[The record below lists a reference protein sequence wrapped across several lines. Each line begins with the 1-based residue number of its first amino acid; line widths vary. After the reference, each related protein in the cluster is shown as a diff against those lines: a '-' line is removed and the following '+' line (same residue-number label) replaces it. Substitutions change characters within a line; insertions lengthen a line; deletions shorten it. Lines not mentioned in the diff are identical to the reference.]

1 MRYAIALVTLVF
13 LMPGPWPR
21 ATAAAQES
29 DDPDRLYEQREDVT
43 KAVAAAATWERRLA
57 ARPDDFES
65 AWKLARACYW
75 LGGHVPQA
83 DRRAQ
88 FDRGIEAARAAVR
101 TDAQRPDGHFWLAA
115 NMGAMAEAA
124 GIRAG
129 LKYRG
134 DIKRELETVL
144 TLDPSFQKGSADR
157 ALGRW
162 YFKVPRLFGG
172 NRQKSLEHLRRA
184 LAYDPNDAASL
195 SFLADTLLDMDR
207 RDEARQ
213 ALEKLLT
220 VSSDPEWAPETREFQ
235 RQAAATLARLR
246 R

>member
-1 MRYAIALVTLVF
+1 MRYAIALLTLVV
-13 LMPGPWPR
+13 LLPGHWPR
-21 ATAAAQES
+21 VTAAAQDL
-29 DDPDRLYEQREDVT
+29 DDPDRLYDQREDLA

-75 LGGHVPQA
+75 LGGHVPPA

-88 FDRGIEAARAAVR
+88 FDRGMEAARAAVR
-101 TDAQRPDGHFWLAA
+101 TDSQRPEGHFWLAA

-134 DIKRELETVL
+134 DVKRELETVL
-144 TLDPSFQKGSADR
+144 GLDSSFQKGSADR

-184 LAYDPNDAASL
+184 LTYDPNDAASL

-207 RDEARQ
+207 REEARQ
-213 ALEKLLT
+213 TLEKLLT
-220 VSSDPEWAPETREFQ
+220 VPIDPQWAPETREFQ
-235 RQAAATLARLR
+235 RQAATTLARLR
-246 R
+246 

>member
-1 MRYAIALVTLVF
+1 MRHAIALLTLV
-13 LMPGPWPR
+13 LVMAGHGLPT
-21 ATAAAQES
+21 TAAAQDA
-29 DDPDRLYEQREDVT
+29 DDPDRLYDQREDT
-43 KAVAAAATWERRLA
+43 AKSLAAAAIWERRLA
-57 ARPDDFES
+57 DRADDFES

-75 LGGHVPQA
+75 LGSHVPSA
-83 DRRAQ
+83 ERRAQ
-88 FDRGIEAARAAVR
+88 LERGIEAARAALR
-101 TDAQRPDGHFWLAA
+101 IHPQRPEGHFWLAA
-115 NMGAMAEAA
+115 TMGGMAEAA

-134 DIKRELETVL
+134 EIKRELEAVL
-144 TLDPSFQKGSADR
+144 ALDPSFQKGSADR

-184 LAYDPNDAASL
+184 LTYDPNDAASL
-195 SFLADTLLDMDR
+195 SFLADTLLDLDR
-207 RDEARQ
+207 REEARQ

-235 RQAAATLARLR
+235 RQAATTLARLR
-246 R
+246 